1 MKYEHLRPELNK
13 VKGFVGK
20 NRKVVWYQDLIQGGY
35 SLKVEYM
42 VKDNQI
48 VLDTFEKLKAH
59 FPDKKVRLLQPN
71 EYARPYGWHAVRI
84 WVK

>member
-1 MKYEHLRPELNK
+1 MKFEHLRSELNT
-13 VKGFVGK
+13 VKQFVGK
-20 NRKVVWYQDLIQGGY
+20 TKKMVWYQDLIAGGY

-48 VLDTFEKLKAH
+48 VLDTFEKLKNR

-71 EYARPYGWHAVRI
+71 EYARPNGWHAVRI

>member
-13 VKGFVGK
+13 IKKFIGK

-35 SLKVEYM
+35 SLKIEYM
-42 VKDNQI
+42 TKDALT
-48 VLDTFEKLKAH
+48 VLDTFSALKSE
-59 FPDKKVRLLQPN
+59 FPDKRVRVLKPN
-71 EYARPYGWHAVRI
+71 DYARPNGWHAVRI